1 MTSATYPDTASVY
14 ELVRLRPGLRDRLTA
29 VGLTEQYY
37 SYRINEAARA
47 VGIPSDRIAALVKEE
62 ASSTSGS

>member
-1 MTSATYPDTASVY
+1 MMTSATYPDTASVY

-47 VGIPSDRIAALVKEE
+47 VGIPSDRIAALVEQ
-62 ASSTSGS
+62 SRDR